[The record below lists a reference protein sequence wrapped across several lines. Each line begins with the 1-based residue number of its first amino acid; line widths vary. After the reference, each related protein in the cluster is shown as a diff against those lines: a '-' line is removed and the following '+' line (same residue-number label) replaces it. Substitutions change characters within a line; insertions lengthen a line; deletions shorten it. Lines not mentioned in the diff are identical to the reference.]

1 MARKLNRWIGGLVLV
16 IAVSYDFESLNNRIL
31 ALQNSGHAVIP
42 ASSLDSGMN
51 AISTG
56 TYHVLIIGAT
66 VPSADRL
73 RIANESR
80 ALRPQANIISVE
92 WPGSDR
98 LEFADISVPA
108 GQEELLLEAV
118 RRIQYGE

>member
-1 MARKLNRWIGGLVLV
+1 MLV

-66 VPSADRL
+66 VPPADRI

-98 LEFADISVPA
+98 LEFADVSVPA

-118 RRIQYGE
+118 RRIQYGD

>member
-1 MARKLNRWIGGLVLV
+1 MLI
-16 IAVSYDFESLNNRIL
+16 IAVSYDFESLNARIL

-56 TYHVLIIGAT
+56 AYHVLIIGAT
-66 VPSADRL
+66 VPRGDRI
-73 RIANESR
+73 RIATESR

-92 WPGSDR
+92 WPGSER
-98 LEFADISVPA
+98 LELADISVPA

-118 RRIQYGE
+118 REIQYGK